1 MSVSKAKTKKELA
14 FLYDLYVA
22 PDWGERFAALL
33 EANVKLPEKR
43 RVLYVAAGTGA
54 HALAWQQQA
63 APEVAW
69 FCVEEDAERLEL
81 ARGKASILKL
91 KPQFSDDE
99 LDNLD
104 FPDGHFA
111 LVAGDLSLVPAARVP
126 DILGELSRVTQEGGH
141 IALTLA
147 TAGSF
152 GEFFSLYWEALF
164 NAELDGSVVEKL
176 IAAPPTAHDVTAWAL
191 NCGLNKVATH
201 TNNEEFTY
209 ETGLAFVESPLVS
222 AFLLPAWLADAPPSS
237 HASLTKD
244 AMRLIDDFRDGANF
258 ILSVKA
264 TLLTGVKK

>member
-1 MSVSKAKTKKELA
+1 MSKTKTQKELA
-14 FLYDLYVA
+14 FIYDLAIA
-22 PDWGERFAALL
+22 PDWGERFAELL
-33 EANVKLPEKR
+33 DAHIKLPENG

-81 ARGKASILKL
+81 ARGKASVLKL

-104 FPDGHFA
+104 FPDEHFA
-111 LVAGDLSLVPAARVP
+111 LVAGDLSLIPAARVP
-126 DILGELSRVTQEGGH
+126 DILSELARVTQEGGH

-164 NAELDGSVVEKL
+164 NAELDGSVIEKL
-176 IAAPPTAHDVTAWAL
+176 IAAQPTTHDINAWAIKH
-191 NCGLNKVATH
+191 GLKKFATE

-209 ETGLAFVESPLVS
+209 ESGQAFVESPLV
-222 AFLLPAWLADAPPSS
+222 AEFLLPAWLAEADTRT
-237 HASLTKD
+237 HARLMKD
-244 AMRLIDDFRDGANF
+244 TVRLIDDFREGANF

-264 TLLTGVKK
+264 TILTGVKK